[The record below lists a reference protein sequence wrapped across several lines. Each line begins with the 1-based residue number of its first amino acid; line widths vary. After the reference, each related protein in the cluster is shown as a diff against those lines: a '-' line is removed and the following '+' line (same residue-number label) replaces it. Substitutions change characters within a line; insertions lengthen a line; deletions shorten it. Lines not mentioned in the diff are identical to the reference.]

1 MGKTKKNK
9 VRPVKVNP
17 IGIPSLRDLENED
30 EFNEENSNPIEAIR
44 DQLQSS
50 NIEEKINGLQALA
63 VLSSNKTKVV
73 AICASDVIR
82 IAAPL
87 LVEPNNAVRNACAG
101 ALRNLSVCGVDVCE
115 NLVEQDVL
123 TPLLALLSEYAKE
136 ANWTPEFDEKITGQL
151 GLKSDIFFQSVNLL
165 WNLCESTSVALE
177 NFNQSHILESFI
189 RCLDYKVFGFDI
201 AISVA
206 QCLLVISEENPNSWN
221 VFNNHVPEFICLLNI
236 EGDHSHTFLRTLAAG
251 ILSNIP
257 ALAAAYVNKIFP
269 ALSATFDVNH
279 RTVLGEIT
287 STLPLSRQENPTEL
301 EVKMDVVDVGEET
314 DEAASLRRRKQ
325 DLPTDTEIQVKHVGY
340 LLEAQKVAAEIIT
353 NQCATDDD
361 EWIDDNAD
369 DASDNE
375 SVHDYDNNSK
385 TNSTTNLQNTD
396 KLPVEVLEAI
406 KSFGLVEKLWQK
418 AQPVQDN
425 VNQIL
430 RETSFTL
437 LNKVK
442 SLRVSCLLCLQNL
455 CNSMCTEDLGG
466 PTAIYAVWLDLGQ
479 QVFQGPQDLILLEPS
494 TSLMRASLEHLKKNS
509 ELFAQMSENDL
520 ELMLNGVNKC
530 TMPEIRANWLRM
542 LGTLGCLLSERLVK
556 LIIGFILDTCSK
568 EQDVWTISEAI
579 DALMDMFSDNDWNQ
593 IVVEL
598 NFLERMKAL
607 EKVFK
612 SKIRQQKR
620 ELNER
625 YPAVLTV
632 RTNLSRFVKYIET
645 EMKKFS
651 STNGT

>member
-9 VRPVKVNP
+9 LRPSKVNP
-17 IGIPSLRDLENED
+17 IGISSFQDFENEYELQD
-30 EFNEENSNPIEAIR
+30 ENSNPIEAIR

-63 VLSSNKTKVV
+63 VISLNKAKV
-73 AICASDVIR
+73 AGIISSDVVR

-87 LVEPNNAVRNACAG
+87 LMEPNHAVRNACAG
-101 ALRNLSVCGVDVCE
+101 ALRNLSVCGADVCD

-123 TPLLALLSEYAKE
+123 TPLLALLSQYAKE
-136 ANWTPEFDEKITGQL
+136 PNWTPEFDEKITGQL
-151 GLKSDIFFQSVNLL
+151 GLKSDIFLQAVNLL

-177 NFNQSHILESFI
+177 NFNQSHILDSFI

-236 EGDHSHTFLRTLAAG
+236 EGDHCHTFLRTLAAG

-257 ALAAAYVNKIFP
+257 ALAAAYVSKIFP
-269 ALSATFDVNH
+269 AISVTLDVNH
-279 RTVLGEIT
+279 KTVLGEIT
-287 STLPLSRQENPTEL
+287 SILPLSNERNSTEL
-301 EVKMDVVDVGEET
+301 EVKMDVMDGEEES

-325 DLPTDTEIQVKHVGY
+325 DLPTDSEIKVKHVGY
-340 LLEAQKVAAEIIT
+340 LLDAQKVAAEIVT
-353 NQCATDDD
+353 NHCATDD
-361 EWIDDNAD
+361 EWIDNDAD

-375 SVHDYDNNSK
+375 SVHDYDDNSK
-385 TNSTTNLQNTD
+385 ANSTIQNTD

-406 KSFGLVEKLWQK
+406 KSFCLVDKLWQK
-418 AQPVQDN
+418 AQPIQDN
-425 VNQIL
+425 VHQIL
-430 RETSFTL
+430 RETSIAL
-437 LNKVK
+437 LNKMK
-442 SLRVSCLLCLQNL
+442 SLRVSSLLCLQNL
-455 CNSMCTEDLGG
+455 CNSISTEDLGG
-466 PTAIYAVWLDLGQ
+466 PNAVYAVWLELGQ
-479 QVFQGPQDLILLEPS
+479 QVFQGPQDIFLLEPS
-494 TSLMRASLEHLKKNS
+494 TSLMRASLEHLIKS
-509 ELFAQMSENDL
+509 PQLFAQMSENDL

-530 TMPEIRANWLRM
+530 TMAEIRANWLRM
-542 LGTLGCLLSERLVK
+542 LGTLGCLLSEHLVK
-556 LIIGFILDTCSK
+556 LIISFILDTCSK
-568 EQDVWTISEAI
+568 EQDVWTLSEAI

-598 NFLERMKAL
+598 NFLDRITAL

-632 RTNLSRFVKYIET
+632 RTNLSRFIKYIEN
-645 EMKKFS
+645 ELKKFS
-651 STNGT
+651 SNGT